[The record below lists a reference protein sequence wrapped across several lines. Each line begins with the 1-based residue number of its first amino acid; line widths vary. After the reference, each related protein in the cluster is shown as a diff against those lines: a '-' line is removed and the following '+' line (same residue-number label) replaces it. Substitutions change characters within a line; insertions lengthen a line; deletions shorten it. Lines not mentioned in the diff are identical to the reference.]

1 MKVSTHGKKRK
12 RIVFRTRHTNVFL
25 KGVGKILL
33 VCSEFRNRP
42 DGRRKYLACSDLH
55 VSPRQVLIAYRIRW
69 QIEIFHKQV
78 KMHFGFEHIAAKH
91 FSSVESHVY
100 LVYCAY
106 MLMHMKPPG
115 MPDSSKTIIEKQHYI
130 KSVVD
135 NKSKAALLQRLTRI
149 NGVKNFKNQLKKAL
163 SY

>member
-1 MKVSTHGKKRK
+1 
-12 RIVFRTRHTNVFL
+12 
-25 KGVGKILL
+25 
-33 VCSEFRNRP
+33 
-42 DGRRKYLACSDLH
+42 
-55 VSPRQVLIAYRIRW
+55 
-69 QIEIFHKQV
+69 
-78 KMHFGFEHIAAKH
+78 
-91 FSSVESHVY
+91 
-100 LVYCAY
+100 
-106 MLMHMKPPG
+106 MHMKPPG